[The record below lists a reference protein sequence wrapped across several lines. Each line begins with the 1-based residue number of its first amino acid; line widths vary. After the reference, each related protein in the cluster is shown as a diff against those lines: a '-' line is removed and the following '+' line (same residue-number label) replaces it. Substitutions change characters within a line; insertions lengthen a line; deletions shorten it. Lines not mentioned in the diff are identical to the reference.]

1 MGRRGNLSGRSDT
14 FDEAAFDDRRHMVW
28 SVQRRFLGEVHASVD
43 AVAVEAAGS
52 ITLSNPHGKYPITG
66 TVHGKAIQ
74 FGAVA
79 QAPTSTGSVSGN
91 SMSGSYKTGQGGG
104 KWSAHKTS

>member
-1 MGRRGNLSGRSDT
+1 
-14 FDEAAFDDRRHMVW
+14 MVW
-28 SVQRRFLGEVHASVD
+28 AVQRRLLGEFTLQWTQSRSSLH
-43 AVAVEAAGS
+43 GS

-74 FGAVA
+74 FGAVGA
-79 QAPTSTGSVSGN
+79 GATYTGSVSGK
-91 SMSGSYKTGQGGG
+91 SMSGSYKTGKGGG